1 LPRKARGTIFSTIN
15 SDRENKK
22 ANKNQGEM
30 LIFIKIIVYLQ
41 NKKSTIMEIGTEIL
55 ISALVKQQDAF
66 IV

>member
-1 LPRKARGTIFSTIN
+1 
-15 SDRENKK
+15 
-22 ANKNQGEM
+22 